1 LELGR
6 GSFMTTMLESL
17 HDLNNAKN
25 DVESLK
31 HEYPELNEQLVHV
44 VSLTRQLQLKYGYM
58 GSLLRD
64 KELPDYEPRFVR
76 GSILTLY
83 QQEVRKLK
91 DHPHI
96 LQLKELMKKNRNIS
110 DSKLFLLIL
119 GAKPELLQGSTI
131 IK

>member
-1 LELGR
+1 
-6 GSFMTTMLESL
+6 MTTMLAGMNEL
-17 HDLNNAKN
+17 HDAKR
-25 DVESLK
+25 DVEALK
-31 HEYPELNEQLVHV
+31 QDFPELNEQLVHV

-64 KELPDYEPRFVR
+64 KELPDYEPQFVR
-76 GSILTLY
+76 GSILSLY
-83 QQEVRKLK
+83 QEEVRKLK
-91 DHPHI
+91 ENPNI
-96 LQLKELMKKNRNIS
+96 VQLKDIMKKHRQIS

>member
-1 LELGR
+1 
-6 GSFMTTMLESL
+6 MTTMLAGMNEL
-17 HDLNNAKN
+17 HEAKK

-31 HEYPELNEQLVHV
+31 QEYPELNEQLVHV

-64 KELPDYEPRFVR
+64 KELPDYEPKFVR
-76 GSILTLY
+76 GSILSLY
-83 QQEVRKLK
+83 LEEVQKLK
-91 DHPHI
+91 ENPNI
-96 LQLKELMKKNRNIS
+96 VQLKDIMKKHRQIS

>member
-1 LELGR
+1 
-6 GSFMTTMLESL
+6 MTTMLAGMNEL
-17 HDLNNAKN
+17 HEAKK

-31 HEYPELNEQLVHV
+31 QEYPELNEQLVHV

-64 KELPDYEPRFVR
+64 KELPDYEPKFVR
-76 GSILTLY
+76 GSILSLY
-83 QQEVRKLK
+83 QEEVQKLK
-91 DHPHI
+91 ENPNI
-96 LQLKELMKKNRNIS
+96 VQLKDIMKKHRQIS

>member
-1 LELGR
+1 
-6 GSFMTTMLESL
+6 MTTMVAGMNEL
-17 HDLNNAKN
+17 HEAKR
-25 DVESLK
+25 DVEELK
-31 HEYPELNEQLVHV
+31 QEFPELNEQLVHV

-64 KELPDYEPRFVR
+64 KELPDYEPQFVR
-76 GSILTLY
+76 GSILDLY

-91 DHPHI
+91 EHPNI
-96 LQLKELMKKNRNIS
+96 SKLKNIMKKHRQVT

>member
-1 LELGR
+1 
-6 GSFMTTMLESL
+6 MTTMVAGMNEL
-17 HDLNNAKN
+17 HEVKK

-31 HEYPELNEQLVHV
+31 QQYPELNEQLVHV

-64 KELPDYEPRFVR
+64 KELPDYQPQFVR
-76 GSILTLY
+76 DSILSLY
-83 QQEVRKLK
+83 QEEVRKLK
-91 DHPHI
+91 EHPHI
-96 LQLKELMKKNRNIS
+96 VQLKDIMKKHRQVS

>member
-1 LELGR
+1 
-6 GSFMTTMLESL
+6 MTTMVAGMNEL
-17 HDLNNAKN
+17 HEVKK
-25 DVESLK
+25 DVELLK
-31 HEYPELNEQLVHV
+31 QQYPELNEQLVHV

-64 KELPDYEPRFVR
+64 KELPDYQPQFVR
-76 GSILTLY
+76 DSILSLY
-83 QQEVRKLK
+83 QEEVRKLK
-91 DHPHI
+91 EHPHI
-96 LQLKELMKKNRNIS
+96 VQLKDIMKKHRQVS

>member
-1 LELGR
+1 
-6 GSFMTTMLESL
+6 MTTMLESL
-17 HDLNNAKN
+17 HDLNDAKK

-31 HEYPELNEQLVHV
+31 HEYPELNEQIVHV

-83 QQEVRKLK
+83 QQEVKKLK
-91 DHPHI
+91 DHPQVI
-96 LQLKELMKKNRNIS
+96 QLKELMKKHRNIS

>member
-1 LELGR
+1 MTSMLASMNELY
-6 GSFMTTMLESL
+6 E
-17 HDLNNAKN
+17 AKK
-25 DVESLK
+25 DVDSLK
-31 HEYPELNEQLVHV
+31 QQFPELSEQLVHV

-64 KELPDYEPRFVR
+64 KELPDFEPQFVR

-83 QQEVRKLK
+83 QKEIGKLK
-91 DHPHI
+91 DNPNI
-96 LQLKELMKKNRNIS
+96 VQLKTVMNKHRKVS

>member
-1 LELGR
+1 
-6 GSFMTTMLESL
+6 MTTMLAGMNEL
-17 HDLNNAKN
+17 HEAKR

-31 HEYPELNEQLVHV
+31 QAYPELNEQLVHV
-44 VSLTRQLQLKYGYM
+44 ASLTRQLQLKYGYM

-64 KELPDYEPRFVR
+64 KELPDYEPQFVR
-76 GSILTLY
+76 DSILSLY
-83 QQEVRKLK
+83 KEEVGKLK
-91 DHPHI
+91 EHPHI
-96 LQLKELMKKNRNIS
+96 VQLKDIMKKHRQIS

>member
-1 LELGR
+1 MTPMLAGMNELH
-6 GSFMTTMLESL
+6 E
-17 HDLNNAKN
+17 AKK

-31 HEYPELNEQLVHV
+31 QEYPELNEQLVHV

-64 KELPDYEPRFVR
+64 KELPDYEPKFVR
-76 GSILTLY
+76 GSILSLY
-83 QQEVRKLK
+83 QEEVQKLK
-91 DHPHI
+91 ENPNI
-96 LQLKELMKKNRNIS
+96 VQLKDIMKKHRQIS

>member
-1 LELGR
+1 
-6 GSFMTTMLESL
+6 MTTMLAGMNEL
-17 HDLNNAKN
+17 HEAKR

-31 HEYPELNEQLVHV
+31 QEYPELNEQLVHV

-64 KELPDYEPRFVR
+64 KELPDYEPKFVR
-76 GSILTLY
+76 GSILSLY
-83 QQEVRKLK
+83 QEEVQKLK
-91 DHPHI
+91 ENPNI
-96 LQLKELMKKNRNIS
+96 VQLKVIMKKHRQIS

>member
-1 LELGR
+1 MTPMLAGMNELH
-6 GSFMTTMLESL
+6 E
-17 HDLNNAKN
+17 AKR

-31 HEYPELNEQLVHV
+31 QEYPELNEQLVHV

-64 KELPDYEPRFVR
+64 KELPDYEPKFVR
-76 GSILTLY
+76 GSILSLY
-83 QQEVRKLK
+83 QEEVQKLK
-91 DHPHI
+91 ENPNI
-96 LQLKELMKKNRNIS
+96 VQLKVIMKKHRQIS

>member
-1 LELGR
+1 
-6 GSFMTTMLESL
+6 MTTMLAGMNEL
-17 HDLNNAKN
+17 HEAKK
-25 DVESLK
+25 DVESFK
-31 HEYPELNEQLVHV
+31 QEYPELNEQLVHV

-64 KELPDYEPRFVR
+64 KELPDYEPKFVR
-76 GSILTLY
+76 GSILSLY
-83 QQEVRKLK
+83 QEEVQKLK
-91 DHPHI
+91 ENPNI
-96 LQLKELMKKNRNIS
+96 VQLKDIMKKHRQIS